1 MDGIL
6 INADTMKSDLS
17 EYDGYYTVEGD
28 TFKDVCKHTGLDK
41 AQWKAYYRWVHTEFM
56 RGETFLQ
63 RNPDHSFRYPGG
75 IGFSDPF
82 QRGVKSSPL
91 PPDTKFP
98 LPMGPSWDKIVD
110 SHRVRSNAAN
120 EEHAQARTEHQLF
133 LEGIVSAL
141 KQSVMARMN
150 VTECVRAC

>member
-1 MDGIL
+1 MSNLATQIDPQRLHDYVDGIL
-6 INADTMKSDLS
+6 INADSMESDLS

-41 AQWKAYYRWVHTEFM
+41 AQWTAYYRWVHTEFM

-82 QRGVKSSPL
+82 QKGVKPSPL

-98 LPMGPSWDKIVD
+98 LGD
-110 SHRVRSNAAN
+110 STG
-120 EEHAQARTEHQLF
+120 ARGRMRRERLHD
-133 LEGIVSAL
+133 
-141 KQSVMARMN
+141 AR
-150 VTECVRAC
+150 R